1 MKVISDTSP
10 LIALSKIERLFL
22 LEKLFGKIII
32 PQTVY
37 DEFLKNCDFAE
48 RQQFLSACQKFI
60 EIIGVSALRLFSR
73 RLDKGEQEVLML
85 AIQEKAD
92 IVILDDRKAYNE
104 AHERNLVVAST
115 RAVLRIAKEKGCI
128 SDVRELEEKLRV
140 RNFFLTEY

>member
-22 LEKLFGKIII
+22 LEKLFGKVII

-37 DEFLKNCDFAE
+37 DEFLNNCDSAE
-48 RQQFLSACQKFI
+48 QQQFLSACQKFI
-60 EIIGVSALRLFSR
+60 EVIGVSAVRLFSR
-73 RLDKGEQEVLML
+73 RLDKGEQEVLIL

-104 AHERNLVVAST
+104 AREHHLVVAST
-115 RAVLRIAKEKGCI
+115 RAILRIAEEKTYI
-128 SDVRELEEKLRV
+128 SDVRELEEALRV
-140 RNFFLTEY
+140 RNFFLPEY